1 MKSKTSNKNKNKNMN
16 KNMKNTLDSGN
27 DFKNIIRKTILTQR
41 ENLSLK
47 EQADLSG
54 KIIDNFVSTTCF
66 KEKLFECENVS
77 LFNAFKGE
85 PDLTRLR
92 DILIKKNVKCFY
104 PITLTNEII
113 MSPYFSDSGEKQFST
128 GRLGIREPVMDI
140 DEFYKMEVVFIPGI
154 AFDITGNRIG
164 FGKGYYDRY
173 LSKYPKKQRPYTIAL
188 IYDFQLLDNI
198 PSQNHDIPVNFIVT
212 EKRIIETDR
221 GMKID

>member
-1 MKSKTSNKNKNKNMN
+1 MKS
-16 KNMKNTLDSGN
+16 TLDSGN
-27 DFKNIIRKTILTQR
+27 EFKNIIRKNILTQR
-41 ENLSLK
+41 ENLSSK
-47 EQADLSG
+47 EQDDLSG
-54 KIIDNFVSTTCF
+54 KIIDNFVRTTCF

-85 PDLTRLR
+85 PDLSRLR

-113 MSPYFSDSGEKQFST
+113 MSPYFSDSDEKQFLK
-128 GRLGIREPVMDI
+128 GRLGIREPVNCS
-140 DEFYKMEVVFIPGI
+140 DEFNKMEVVFIPGI

-173 LSKYPKKQRPYTIAL
+173 LSKYPIEERPYTIAL

-198 PSQNHDIPVNFIVT
+198 PCQNHDIPVDFIVT
-212 EKRIIETDR
+212 DKRIIETDR
-221 GMKID
+221 GTKFN